1 MTKQGNAGQHENVG
15 AACAPKVHSGHFART
30 QWVGR
35 RRAPIGPVIMRAFVL
50 LALAGA
56 CFVVAPGKAD
66 AQTTYFYR
74 GNNFNSFS
82 CGDVNGLGSSCST
95 PTAGD
100 TYTTSDYVFA
110 SLTVTSPLA
119 PNLSQVSIYDPY
131 NNTTA
136 PGFLLTMQDGQQTF
150 SSADSNMSIA
160 ALVSTDSNGNITS
173 WWAQLCGI
181 SGLDNCVSTANN
193 PGVQGVQDY
202 GQTVFTD
209 TQWNEG
215 AISGSPGAWYVGRS
229 GTATWFYL
237 EGDVFGLPFGPYT
250 AITGGDNVTDST
262 QWNFEIPSGWTYG
275 HGQLNSNGSSYLSAG
290 AYAASSGP
298 CSGGNCDIATG
309 AARGLAYETFTNTGA
324 GITVKLNAA
333 LEGEFINSSGGIA
346 SAAVYVV
353 DAGDFA
359 SAVPAGSAAASFLLA
374 NSSIT
379 NFGAASLSLAGLFPE
394 GLLAT
399 STATEQASAGSTVSV
414 PVITEQ
420 YTVKAGESITVIF
433 DVAAYAPEGTIGG
446 GPATVNFASTLAP
459 GPNLFT
465 DVNNNPVTQIVALA
479 PPLST
484 PPTLKTLTLSTT
496 TTSAPVGTPATI
508 TVTATDT
515 NGNLLPNATVFFSI
529 ISGPDSPMSGPALT
543 NANGQAAFT
552 YPGGGASGT
561 DVIQAS
567 AGAVLS
573 NTESVTWSV
582 PGPLSY
588 ITISPANATTPVGVG
603 VPYTTAAFDQF
614 GNSITETGSAVFGI
628 SAGGSCTGATCT
640 ASTPGP
646 YTVTATYSGVTA
658 QTSLT
663 VGSSTTPL
671 IITASNTSMTYG
683 STPPTPT
690 AEYTYGSFTLSPT
703 APAGLTAPACVT
715 SATSSTPV
723 GTDTGANTC
732 SGASGSNYSITY
744 AAGNVMVSGEPVTI
758 TATNTTMTFG
768 GTAPTPSALY
778 TYGNLTQ
785 SAIAPAGLTA
795 LSCVT
800 SATSTTPVGTDSGAN
815 TCFGASGSNY
825 SISYAAGN
833 VTVSGEPVTITASN
847 TSMTY
852 GSTPPKPTP
861 EYTYGSVTL
870 SATAPAG
877 LTAPACVTSATSTT
891 PVGTDTGANTCS
903 GASGSNYS
911 ISYAAGNVTVSGEP
925 VTITAS
931 NTSMTYGSTPP
942 KPTPEYTYGSV
953 TLSAT
958 APAGLT
964 APACVTSATSSTPV
978 GTDTGANTCS
988 GASGSNYS
996 ITYGSGNVTVNAEP
1010 VTITA
1015 SNTSMTQGS
1024 TPPTPTPE
1032 YTYGSVTLSA
1042 TAPAGLTA
1050 PTCVTTA
1057 TSSTAPGTDTGA
1069 NTCSG
1074 ASGSNYSIS
1083 YVAGNVVVNPAGQ
1096 TGQTFTI
1103 TPNPAAE
1110 TVTRGVVGG
1119 FLLKLQSVDGFDG
1132 NVKLSCSGGPAG
1144 SYCVDFPMT
1153 VKVNGTAY
1161 AVSGILFPKSAKP
1174 GTYVITFTGVSG
1186 SQTVKATA
1194 SFTVK

>member
-1 MTKQGNAGQHENVG
+1 MTKPGNAGQHENVG
-15 AACAPKVHSGHFART
+15 APCAPKAHSGHFART
-30 QWVGR
+30 QRAGR

-50 LALAGA
+50 LGLVAA
-56 CFVVAPGKAD
+56 CFVVAPGKAN

-202 GQTVFTD
+202 GQTIFTD

-215 AISGSPGAWYVGRS
+215 ASSSPGAWYVGRS

-250 AITGGDNVTDST
+250 AITGGDNVVNST

-275 HGQLNSNGSSYLSAG
+275 HGQLNSNGNSYLSAG

-324 GITVKLNAA
+324 GITVQLNAA

-379 NFGAASLSLAGLFPE
+379 NFGGAGLSLAGLFPE

-543 NANGQAAFT
+543 NANGQASFT
-552 YPGGGASGT
+552 YPGGGAAGT

-567 AGAVLS
+567 AGTVPS

-671 IITASNTSMTYG
+671 
-683 STPPTPT
+683 
-690 AEYTYGSFTLSPT
+690 
-703 APAGLTAPACVT
+703 
-715 SATSSTPV
+715 
-723 GTDTGANTC
+723 
-732 SGASGSNYSITY
+732 
-744 AAGNVMVSGEPVTI
+744 
-758 TATNTTMTFG
+758 
-768 GTAPTPSALY
+768 
-778 TYGNLTQ
+778 
-785 SAIAPAGLTA
+785 
-795 LSCVT
+795 
-800 SATSTTPVGTDSGAN
+800 
-815 TCFGASGSNY
+815 
-825 SISYAAGN
+825 
-833 VTVSGEPVTITASN
+833 TITASN

-852 GSTPPKPTP
+852 G
-861 EYTYGSVTL
+861 G
-870 SATAPAG
+870 
-877 LTAPACVTSATSTT
+877 
-891 PVGTDTGANTCS
+891 
-903 GASGSNYS
+903 
-911 ISYAAGNVTVSGEP
+911 
-925 VTITAS
+925 
-931 NTSMTYGSTPP
+931 
-942 KPTPEYTYGSV
+942 
-953 TLSAT
+953 
-958 APAGLT
+958 
-964 APACVTSATSSTPV
+964 
-978 GTDTGANTCS
+978 
-988 GASGSNYS
+988 
-996 ITYGSGNVTVNAEP
+996 
-1010 VTITA
+1010 
-1015 SNTSMTQGS
+1015 

-1050 PTCVTTA
+1050 PTCVTSATSTTPVGTDTGANTCSGASGSNYSIGYAAGNVTVNAEPVTITASNTSMTQGSTPPKPTPEYTYGSVTLSATAPAGLTAPTCVTSATSTTPVGTDTGANTCSGASGSNYSIGYAAGNVTVNAEPVTITASNTSMTQGSTPPKPTPEYTYGSVTLSATAPAGLTAPTCVTSA
-1057 TSSTAPGTDTGA
+1057 TSSAPPGTDTGA

-1096 TGQTFTI
+1096 TPTFTI
-1103 TPNPAAE
+1103 TPEPAAE
-1110 TVTRGVVGG
+1110 TVNPGVLGG
-1119 FLLKLQSVDGFDG
+1119 FLLKLQSVDGFDA
-1132 NVKLSCSGGPAG
+1132 NVKLSCSGGPAS

-1194 SFTVK
+1194 TFTVK